1 MNFILKNAKFGL
13 IILLAS
19 FIFVACDEEDDFN
32 PGGEINASPIPEPD
46 PDPTDD
52 GTAETNTIVD
62 FASAN
67 GFTSLAAAVEAAGLT
82 ATLSGDTEYTV
93 FAPTNDAF
101 DAFLSDNGF
110 ESLDEVPEDVLT
122 LILMNHVQSGSIMSS
137 DLSTGYI
144 QSMAEAGPDG
154 ENLSLYINVDD
165 GVVIN
170 GVSTVTSADN
180 EVDNGVVHAVDAVI
194 GLPDITT
201 FAMADPTFET
211 LVAALTREDSY
222 TFVETLQSTEDPA
235 PFTVFAPTND
245 AFGNLLAEL
254 ELSGLAD
261 LDAATLQAAL
271 LYHVVGGANVTSD
284 ELTDGMEVETLQ
296 EESFTVNIGDNVT
309 ITDVNART
317 STVIATDVQAVN
329 GVIHVIDTVLLPTL

>member
-1 MNFILKNAKFGL
+1 MNFILRNAKFGL
-13 IILLAS
+13 IILLSA
-19 FIFVACDEEDDFN
+19 FVFVACDKDDDFN
-32 PGGEINASPIPEPD
+32 PGGEVNATPNPEPD

-52 GTAETNTIVD
+52 GSAETNSIVD

-67 GFTSLAAAVEAAGLT
+67 GFTSLGAAVEAAGLT

-122 LILMNHVQSGSIMSS
+122 LILMNHVQAGSIMSS

-194 GLPDITT
+194 GLPDVTT
-201 FAMADPTFET
+201 FAMADPSFET
-211 LVAALTREDSY
+211 LVAALTREDSF

-245 AFGNLLAEL
+245 AFANLLAEL

-284 ELTDGMEVETLQ
+284 ELTDGMEVNTLQ
-296 EESFTVNIGDNVT
+296 EESFTVNLGDDVV
-309 ITDVNART
+309 ITDVNERT
-317 STVIATDVQAVN
+317 STVIAADVQAVN